1 MPFYSI
7 VKRCGMQDFFY
18 LNKYK
23 GNKVQDLCKI
33 GLHSAEKERQ
43 IVCSHFYSGR

>member
-1 MPFYSI
+1 MLFYSI
-7 VKRCGMQDFFY
+7 VKRNGMLDFFY

-23 GNKVQDLCKI
+23 GNNVQNLGKI
-33 GLHSAEKERQ
+33 GLHSAEKEHQ